1 VTGKSSKREP
11 YITVAQAARELGI
24 TRQVL
29 SRQVKAGQ
37 VRSRGGK
44 VRLSEV
50 RADRA
55 AHVAPRPGTAGD
67 EDDAEP
73 VGELTDTVTTAEAKR
88 HKEIELARLR
98 RLDRQS
104 REGELVLASVV
115 QDTVF
120 RCAREDRDA
129 LMNLPARIAPLIAA
143 ELGVDAGRLL
153 VSLERHVREFLAS
166 RATRFAIGGDRRGGV
181 GAGYST

>member
-1 VTGKSSKREP
+1 VSREP
-11 YITVAQAARELGI
+11 YIKVAEAARNLGI

-55 AHVAPRPGTAGD
+55 AHVAPRPGAAGD
-67 EDDAEP
+67 ADEDATN
-73 VGELTDTVTTAEAKR
+73 GELTDTVTTAEAKR

-104 REGELVLASVV
+104 REGELVLASVAH
-115 QDTVF
+115 DAVF

-153 VSLERHVREFLAS
+153 VALERHVREFLAG
-166 RATRFAIGGDRRGGV
+166 RATRFALGADRRAGV
-181 GAGYST
+181 GAG

>member
-1 VTGKSSKREP
+1 VSREP
-11 YITVAQAARELGI
+11 YIKVAEAARNLGI

-55 AHVAPRPGTAGD
+55 AHVAPRPGAGSAD
-67 EDDAEP
+67 EDETN
-73 VGELTDTVTTAEAKR
+73 GELTDTVTTAEAKR

-115 QDTVF
+115 HDAVF

-153 VSLERHVREFLAS
+153 VALERHVREFLAG
-166 RATRFAIGGDRRGGV
+166 RATRFALGADRRAGV
-181 GAGYST
+181 GAGYSA